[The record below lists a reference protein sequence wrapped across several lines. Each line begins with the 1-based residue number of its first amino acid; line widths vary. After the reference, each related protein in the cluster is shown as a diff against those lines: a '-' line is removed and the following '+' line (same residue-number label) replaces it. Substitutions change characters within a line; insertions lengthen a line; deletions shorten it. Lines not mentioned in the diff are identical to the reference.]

1 MRQING
7 GPGGNLMKYFL
18 LLISLTA
25 GVIDPAS
32 SGAAAASSGQPSITL
47 EKIMADPDWIGPPVR
62 DAYWSADGRTVY
74 YSLKRSGSPI
84 FDLHRID
91 PANGKDQIVDA
102 AAMADADAP
111 AVYDR
116 AGKRAAFVRNRDV
129 FVRDLA
135 SGRLTQITRTP
146 PAKSAPIFSAD
157 GRLLSF
163 RVDNDWFIHDFGS
176 GVTALAAMVS

>member
-1 MRQING
+1 MKHL
-7 GPGGNLMKYFL
+7 LM
-18 LLISLTA
+18 LISLTA
-25 GVIDPAS
+25 SLIGSAGS
-32 SGAAAASSGQPSITL
+32 STAAPSAAPPNITL

-62 DAYWSADGRTVY
+62 DAYWSADARAVY

-91 PANGKDQIVDA
+91 LANGKDQIVDA

-116 AGKRAAFVRNRDV
+116 AGKRAAFVRNGDI

-135 SGRLTQITRTP
+135 TGRLAQITRTP
-146 PAKSAPIFSAD
+146 QARSAPRFSAD
-157 GRLLSF
+157 GKLL
-163 RVDNDWFIHDFGS
+163 
-176 GVTALAAMVS
+176 